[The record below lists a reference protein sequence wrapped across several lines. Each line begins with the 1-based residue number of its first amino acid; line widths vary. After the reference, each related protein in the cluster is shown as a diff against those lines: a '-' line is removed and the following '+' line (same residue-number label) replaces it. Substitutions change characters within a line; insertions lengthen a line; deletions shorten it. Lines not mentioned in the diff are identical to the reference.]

1 MKRSFL
7 LLCATLLAVAAPLAP
22 ARADDSVSIDFFYDA
37 LSPYGD
43 WIYTPNYGYV
53 WQPLVAQQPGWSPYA
68 DGSWAY
74 TDAGWTWISNE
85 DFGWLTYHYG
95 RWILMQRLAH
105 LPLRALDSHAAVLGV
120 GARL

>member
-1 MKRSFL
+1 MKHSL
-7 LLCATLLAVAAPLAP
+7 LLLFAALLAVTAPLAP

-43 WIYTPNYGYV
+43 WIYTDGYGYV
-53 WQPLVAQQPGWSPYA
+53 WQPLASQQPGWSPYA
-68 DGSWAY
+68 DGSWAF

-95 RWILMQRLAH
+95 RWIRMQQSWLWVQIGRAH
-105 LPLRALDSHAAVLGV
+105 V
-120 GARL
+120 